1 MDTAIQKADAKI
13 RRVLSDKEAFRAYQM
28 REQAMSDY
36 TSTINFARREGIREG
51 ERKGILKGKRE
62 TSVTIAKEMKANNLP
77 FDTIQ
82 KCTGLSMEEIERLQ

>member
-36 TSTINFARREGIREG
+36 TSTINFARREGRQEG
-51 ERKGILKGKRE
+51 IRE

-82 KCTGLSMEEIERLQ
+82 KYTGLSTDEIERL